1 MASNL
6 RPNRKIVT
14 TKYMNYAENIVA
26 SECGLPTDKQ
36 RRFLQSMI
44 IDLEKAG
51 FTQKEYYADLP
62 VAFRYYNAEKDEYL
76 GIIKDRKSYSYAI
89 NHLIE
94 FGHEHDMFENYQ
106 VRPDYDDLVKKNA
119 ISHKQQSINNFRNGA
134 ETMRNIY
141 LKKTNE
147 KGA

>member
-6 RPNRKIVT
+6 RPNRTIVI

-26 SECGLPTDKQ
+26 SESGLPTDKQ

-62 VAFRYYNAEKDEYL
+62 IAFRYYDAEKDEYL

-89 NHLIE
+89 NHLIV
-94 FGHEHDMFENYQ
+94 FGHEHNMFEKYQ
-106 VRPDYDDLVKKNA
+106 IKPDYDDLVKENA
-119 ISHKQQSINNFRNGA
+119 ISHKQRSVNKYRSST

-141 LKKTNE
+141 LKK
-147 KGA
+147 